1 MQMFN
6 EYNDVVKINDLI
18 KMLGIG
24 RNTAY
29 KLVKT
34 NAIPSIRIG
43 RKHYITK
50 QQVIAFL
57 NGDSVSG

>member
-1 MQMFN
+1 MKSVAKIRRCRKMQMFN

-29 KLVKT
+29 KLVNT
-34 NAIPSIRIG
+34 QAIPNIRIG

-50 QQVIAFL
+50 Q
-57 NGDSVSG
+57 

>member
-29 KLVKT
+29 KLVNT
-34 NAIPSIRIG
+34 QAIPNSRIG

-50 QQVIAFL
+50 Q
-57 NGDSVSG
+57 

>member
-57 NGDSVSG
+57 DSNSVNG

>member
-1 MQMFN
+1 MKRAAKIRRCRKMQMFN

-50 QQVIAFL
+50 Q
-57 NGDSVSG
+57 

>member
-1 MQMFN
+1 MQIFN

-50 QQVIAFL
+50 Q
-57 NGDSVSG
+57 

>member
-43 RKHYITK
+43 RKHYIAK
-50 QQVIAFL
+50 Q
-57 NGDSVSG
+57 